1 MSWSATRSRRS
12 SRSSEPVFVGVLRL
26 TFHVPHARSL
36 KDKRRVILKFR
47 DRIRSRF
54 DVSVAEVGAQDKL
67 QRAVFGVSVVS
78 SDAAVCDSVLEQV
91 AHVAETQEDAVLTDR
106 ATEVVSFGDELYGDP
121 HDR

>member
-1 MSWSATRSRRS
+1 
-12 SRSSEPVFVGVLRL
+12 VFVGVLRL

-54 DVSVAEVGAQDKL
+54 DVSVAEVAAQDKL

-106 ATEVVSFGDELYGDP
+106 ETEVVPFGDELYGDR
-121 HDR
+121 DGR